1 MDLKRKVNIFKDI
14 YDIEIND
21 AYYCIRPIK
30 ATRGS
35 SIFAQRTSRN
45 VDNDAMNVGTSTE
58 KVFLKKLLHI
68 VLT

>member
-1 MDLKRKVNIFKDI
+1 MDLKTKFNIVKDI
-14 YDIEIND
+14 YDIEINN

-35 SIFAQRTSRN
+35 STFAQRTSRN

-58 KVFLKKLLHI
+58 NIFFQRNYC
-68 VLT
+68 T